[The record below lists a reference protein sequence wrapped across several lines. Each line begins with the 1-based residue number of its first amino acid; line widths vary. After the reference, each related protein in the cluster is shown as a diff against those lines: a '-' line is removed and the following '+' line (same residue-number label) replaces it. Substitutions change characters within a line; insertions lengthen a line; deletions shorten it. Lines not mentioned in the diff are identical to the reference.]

1 MKKVTVS
8 YGEYLDRYTILKVK
22 ESKGLDVAEELKEYD
37 LTDFD
42 MVEYWERLLTELHF
56 MLWAIE
62 DKKRKDS
69 ERYTDEYSDL
79 STLTCQFNDIR
90 HKIKKEIDKF
100 YGSEFTE
107 QKSHEM

>member
-1 MKKVTVS
+1 MEKVWVS

-22 ESKGLDVAEELKEYD
+22 EAKGLDVKKELEEYIFENYD
-37 LTDFD
+37 ML
-42 MVEYWERLLTELHF
+42 EYWERLLTELHF
-56 MLWAIE
+56 ILWAIE
-62 DKKRKDS
+62 DKKRRDS

-79 STLTCQFNDIR
+79 STLTCQLNDIR
-90 HKIKKEIDKF
+90 HKIKKEIDVF

>member
-1 MKKVTVS
+1 MEKVWVS

-22 ESKGLDVAEELKEYD
+22 EAKGLDVKKELEEYIFENYD
-37 LTDFD
+37 ML
-42 MVEYWERLLTELHF
+42 EYWERLLTELHF

-79 STLTCQFNDIR
+79 STLTCQLNDIR
-90 HKIKKEIDKF
+90 HKIKKEIDVF

>member
-56 MLWAIE
+56 MLWVIE
-62 DKKRKDS
+62 DEKRTS
-69 ERYTDEYSDL
+69 CERYTSDYSDL
-79 STLTCQFNDIR
+79 STLTCQLNDIR
-90 HKIKKEIDKF
+90 HKIKKEIDVF

-107 QKSHEM
+107 KKSHKI